1 MNKNILSRLFIKRAV
16 LTLRAGAGT
25 GKTKSRGRSI
35 GGDLHSGQ
43 VNFVNRRHLLFCQDT
58 KIQWKFK
65 VESIESYAPNLK
77 TNNFKIYWTLDT
89 LC

>member
-1 MNKNILSRLFIKRAV
+1 MNRNILSRLFIKRAV

-35 GGDLHSGQ
+35 GQ
-43 VNFVNRRHLLFCQDT
+43 VNFVNIRHLLFCQDT
-58 KIQWKFK
+58 KVQWKFK
-65 VESIESYAPNLK
+65 VESFESYAPNFK